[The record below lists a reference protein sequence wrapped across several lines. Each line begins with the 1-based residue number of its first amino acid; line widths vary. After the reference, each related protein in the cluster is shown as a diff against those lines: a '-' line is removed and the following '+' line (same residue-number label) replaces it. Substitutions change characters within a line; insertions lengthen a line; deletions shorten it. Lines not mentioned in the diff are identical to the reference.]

1 MTETRERKNLPM
13 SPFFQ
18 DRFSESYGSESGIA
32 INVSKGLTRVPKRVF
47 TYGHEFQQRM
57 KQTPK
62 DEDTTKTPMGV
73 ERLLL
78 RHNLLV
84 SLPSSLFTTLQS
96 LRVIDLSG
104 NRLRT
109 LPDTICTL
117 SDLTFLALARNN
129 LKELPTALH
138 LCTSLQHI
146 VLSEN
151 PFLDQIP
158 LSIWNDTQQ
167 ILVFL
172 KQLDEEK
179 FQSQDTVSKP
189 ITRVPNIPVDATTLT
204 PEQLRDKI
212 MGVIFGNAVGDAVGL
227 ATEFMRKPQALAHY
241 GSVHPL
247 QFSEIVQDSH
257 RSRWVAGDWTD
268 DTGKEIL
275 FLYTIMILFPF
286 ENLPIP
292 YFFFA
297 KIRST
302 HTIFDEKKALK
313 NHSARQIPY
322 DIEPLIILSFNEH
335 FFCFLSSDQA
345 ILILEALL
353 DGDLEINHEDFAHK
367 LFCWVHHGF
376 PEIGDHAGFGLGMTV
391 GTVVYHPEFLSDS
404 HKTAFT
410 VNESLKPK
418 AAANGA
424 VMRTAVLGIPYF
436 WDLDKVVENTVKI
449 AQVTHFDERC
459 VASSVAVTV
468 AVALMLQGRFNLD
481 DPTELE
487 SFRQVVL
494 QHALAHIQDPAYI
507 QEFLDHFNAP
517 SFDALKLDEYPA
529 IGYTLKAMGCGFV
542 QLSSSD
548 FEKTITELTFECGD
562 ADTNGAVCGA
572 LMGCRVGYSHIPTQW
587 RDCMPAGKW
596 LMERVEALL
605 ELMGL

>member
-268 DTGKEIL
+268 DT
-275 FLYTIMILFPF
+275 
-286 ENLPIP
+286 
-292 YFFFA
+292 
-297 KIRST
+297 
-302 HTIFDEKKALK
+302 
-313 NHSARQIPY
+313 
-322 DIEPLIILSFNEH
+322 
-335 FFCFLSSDQA
+335 DQA